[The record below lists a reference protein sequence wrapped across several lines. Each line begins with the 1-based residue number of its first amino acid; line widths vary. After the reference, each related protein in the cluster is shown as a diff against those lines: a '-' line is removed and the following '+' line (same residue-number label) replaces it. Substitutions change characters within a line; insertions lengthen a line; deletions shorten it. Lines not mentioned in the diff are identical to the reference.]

1 MNRSLPELAGL
12 LCRCQTGIAALL
24 RQTSSREER
33 AARLADLLRELMP
46 TADLTACLLSRDGSS
61 SLVVRSAKGS
71 VRPEQMES
79 LRSCVASL
87 DSLSTDVQ
95 SLPAE
100 GPLAGLRS
108 VAAALHE
115 DDRRRGVLLIGLA
128 GDAPVEDLACAE
140 ALLTVCASTMALRW
154 ELETVRGEQAELA
167 RFALVGQAFI
177 GLAHDLN
184 NALNSMMLQAS
195 VVQLRSD
202 ERTRNDL
209 APIRQHGAQ
218 AAGLLR
224 SLQHVAQERR
234 EQSYAVDLNAVVAS
248 VLEEEPEL
256 RSRVAVQFAAEAA
269 TIPSTRS
276 AVKQL
281 VCLVLEGICAGTKS
295 AVQVRIEK
303 LADGAGLYLQ
313 VAEAPAGMAEEG
325 SPPLADAVLWQN
337 LDEVGRQA
345 GQSLLR
351 QLGGTLEVER
361 RAEGG
366 VVLRAIWGPS

>member
-1 MNRSLPELAGL
+1 MNTPLAELAGL
-12 LCRCQTGIAALL
+12 LCRCQTGMAALFQ
-24 RQTSSREER
+24 QTSSREEQ
-33 AARLADLLRELMP
+33 AARLADLLLELAP
-46 TADLTACLLSRDGSS
+46 GAGLTACMLSRDSAN
-61 SLVVRSAKGS
+61 SLAVRSAKGS
-71 VRPEQMES
+71 VSPEQRKS
-79 LRSCVASL
+79 LRSCIASL
-87 DSLSTDVQ
+87 DPLAAGVQ
-95 SLPAE
+95 SLSVA
-100 GPLAGLRS
+100 GPLAGLRPL
-108 VAAALHE
+108 AAAIHA
-115 DDRRRGVLLIGLA
+115 DDRPRGFLLIGLA
-128 GDAPVEDLACAE
+128 GDAPAEDVMHAE
-140 ALLTVCASTMALRW
+140 ALLAVCAPVLALRW
-154 ELETVRGEQAELA
+154 ELETVRAELTELT
-167 RFALVGQAFI
+167 RFAQVGQAFI

-224 SLQHVAQERR
+224 SLQQVVQERR

-248 VLEEEPEL
+248 VLEEEPGL
-256 RSRVAVQFAAEAA
+256 RPRVSVQFAAEAP

-281 VCLVLEGICAGTKS
+281 VGLLLEGICAGTKS
-295 AVQVRIEK
+295 TVQVRIEK
-303 LADGAGLYLQ
+303 PADGAGLYLE
-313 VAEAPAGMAEEG
+313 VAETPAGMPEEDG
-325 SPPLADAVLWQN
+325 PPLADAVLWQN

-351 QLGGTLEVER
+351 QLGGTLEAER

-366 VVLRAIWGPS
+366 LVLHAIWEPS